1 MYNHDVFL
9 FQVDSVQACSIPIQ
23 YFGDGAGDCVNE
35 SAFEATIPW
44 TSGTQPGSEYGLA
57 SSLLSSYNLCLDFMV
72 ILDTKQ
78 APVPTT
84 RILRYKKNNFRIQ

>member
-1 MYNHDVFL
+1 MTRVL
-9 FQVDSVQACSIPIQ
+9 
-23 YFGDGAGDCVNE
+23 
-35 SAFEATIPW
+35 PW

-57 SSLLSSYNLCLDFMV
+57 SSLLFSYNLCLDFMV

-84 RILRYKKNNFRIQ
+84 RILRYKKTISEYFPSLTSDAMLSIPAKRRSHVLATWVS